1 MVILL
6 KRKLFTKFILVKK
19 KPFFNFMKIHIFA
32 GLHLEFATKKVVQKL
47 AGHTDVVLCTF
58 FLIFQRKSFTKLPCE
73 PAILSRRKSTGD
85 PRISRFFGLNHW

>member
-19 KPFFNFMKIHIFA
+19 NPFFNFMKIHIFA

-58 FLIFQRKSFTKLPCE
+58 FFDFSKKKFYQITV
-73 PAILSRRKSTGD
+73 
-85 PRISRFFGLNHW
+85 